1 MSFLDALRRW
11 ARQLKRDVLALW
23 FARRHSQTPWHA
35 KALGAFVVA
44 YALSPIDLIPDF
56 IPVLGFLDDVILL
69 PGLIWLTLRLL
80 PPQVLADSRDKA
92 QAWMDARR
100 ERPRSRV
107 AAVVIVLLWVG
118 VAVALAIWA
127 LPWVRLHVL
136 VDASHR

>member
-23 FARRHSQTPWHA
+23 FARRHPQTPWHA

-44 YALSPIDLIPDF
+44 YALSPVDLIPDF
-56 IPVLGFLDDVILL
+56 IPVLGFVDDVILL

-100 ERPRSRV
+100 DRHDQHPAKTPAHGRILRQQPDQF
-107 AAVVIVLLWVG
+107 I
-118 VAVALAIWA
+118 
-127 LPWVRLHVL
+127 RLH
-136 VDASHR
+136 ASLR